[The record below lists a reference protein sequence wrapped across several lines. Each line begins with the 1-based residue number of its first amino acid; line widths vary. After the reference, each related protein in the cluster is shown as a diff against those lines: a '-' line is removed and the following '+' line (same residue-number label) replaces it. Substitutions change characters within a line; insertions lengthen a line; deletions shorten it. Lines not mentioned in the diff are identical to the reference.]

1 MTRFVYLAAFLA
13 AFVPGRATAPA
24 QEIEAGAAA
33 NVIAPKAVSHC
44 WFEQRGMDKFCFTL
58 TTERR

>member
-1 MTRFVYLAAFLA
+1 MTRFLYLAAFLA
-13 AFVPGRATAPA
+13 AFVPGRATAP
-24 QEIEAGAAA
+24 QEIEAGDAA

-44 WFEQRGMDKFCFTL
+44 WLEQQGMDKFCFTL